1 MRRRKGSKRASSSY
15 IRLYG
20 VTYSRRIAILA
31 GILPVGD
38 LPYVHPR
45 PKLAQILYWTNLQPL
60 VRALRSMTIFLDKFR
75 EVDEAIKSHEAEAD
89 KWFETITAE
98 RSDNLEGSLAA
109 LTLEERKSHQQL
121 NALLDDL
128 SKPIKRMEAKL
139 AGFHS
144 WALAE
149 GTTTTLQWFSPLP
162 YQQYHVQ
169 ASTDVLAGT
178 GDWLLH
184 DERLK
189 AWRSSSCPSI
199 LWLRGPPGFGKTK
212 LM

>member
-1 MRRRKGSKRASSSY
+1 
-15 IRLYG
+15 
-20 VTYSRRIAILA
+20 
-31 GILPVGD
+31 
-38 LPYVHPR
+38 
-45 PKLAQILYWTNLQPL
+45 
-60 VRALRSMTIFLDKFR
+60 MTTFLDKFR

-109 LTLEERKSHQQL
+109 LTLEERESHQQL
-121 NALLDDL
+121 NTLLDDL
-128 SKPIKRMEAKL
+128 SRPIKRMEAEL
-139 AGFHS
+139 ADVRDWLS
-144 WALAE
+144 AE
-149 GTTTTLQWFSPLP
+149 GKTQILQWFSPLP

-169 ASTDVLAGT
+169 AGTDVLAGT

-189 AWRSSSCPSI
+189 KWGSSSSPSI

-212 LM
+212 LV

>member
-1 MRRRKGSKRASSSY
+1 
-15 IRLYG
+15 
-20 VTYSRRIAILA
+20 
-31 GILPVGD
+31 
-38 LPYVHPR
+38 
-45 PKLAQILYWTNLQPL
+45 
-60 VRALRSMTIFLDKFR
+60 MTTFLDKFR

-98 RSDNLEGSLAA
+98 QADNLEGSLAA
-109 LTLEERKSHQQL
+109 FTLEERKSHQRL

-128 SKPIKRMEAKL
+128 SRPIKRMEAEL
-139 AGFHS
+139 ADVHDWLSDERKTQF
-144 WALAE
+144 
-149 GTTTTLQWFSPLP
+149 LQWFSPLP

-178 GDWLLH
+178 GDWLLR

-189 AWRSSSCPSI
+189 IWGRSSSPSI

-212 LM
+212 LV

>member
-1 MRRRKGSKRASSSY
+1 MRRRNGSKRASSSY

-31 GILPVGD
+31 EILPVGNFTC
-38 LPYVHPR
+38 VHPK
-45 PKLAQILYWTNLQPL
+45 PGPAQILCSTNLQPL
-60 VRALRSMTIFLDKFR
+60 VRALRSMTTFLDKFR

-98 RSDNLEGSLAA
+98 RSDNLEESLAA

-128 SKPIKRMEAKL
+128 SKPIKRMEAEL
-139 AGFHS
+139 AGFHDY
-144 WALAE
+144 LTAE
-149 GTTTTLQWFSPLP
+149 ATTRILQWFSPLP

-178 GDWLLH
+178 GDWLLR